1 MEKVRD
7 ILQQKGNNIFSVSP
21 NTTVY
26 DALDFMCDKNV
37 GALLVVEDGRLRG
50 IFTER
55 DYARKVILRGKASRE
70 TLIEEIMTERPTT
83 VTPDSTIEDCMKIMT
98 NKFIRHLPVLDRNE
112 LIGLIS
118 IGDVVRYIIDEQKY
132 IIENLEQ
139 YITGHHE

>member
-1 MEKVRD
+1 MEKVRN
-7 ILQQKGNNIFSVSP
+7 ILQAKGRNIFSVSP

-26 DALDFMCDKNV
+26 DALDLMCDKNV
-37 GALLVVEDGRLRG
+37 GALLVVDDGELCG

-70 TLIEEIMTERPTT
+70 TLIEEIMTEHPTT
-83 VTPDSTIEDCMKIMT
+83 VSPDSTIEDCMKLMT
-98 NKFIRHLPVLDRNE
+98 NKFIRHLPVIDRNE
-112 LIGLIS
+112 LVGLVS

>member
-132 IIENLEQ
+132 IIENLEK
-139 YITGHHE
+139 YITVHHE

>member
-1 MEKVRD
+1 MEKVRN
-7 ILQQKGNNIFSVSP
+7 ILQAKGSNIFSVSP
-21 NTTVY
+21 DTTVY
-26 DALDFMCDKNV
+26 DALDLMCDKNV
-37 GALLVVEDGRLRG
+37 GALLVVENNRLRG

-70 TLIEEIMTERPTT
+70 TLIEEIMTEHPTT
-83 VTPDSTIEDCMKIMT
+83 VTPDSTIEDCMKLMT
-98 NKFIRHLPVLDRNE
+98 NKFIRHLPVIDRNE
-112 LIGLIS
+112 LVGLVS